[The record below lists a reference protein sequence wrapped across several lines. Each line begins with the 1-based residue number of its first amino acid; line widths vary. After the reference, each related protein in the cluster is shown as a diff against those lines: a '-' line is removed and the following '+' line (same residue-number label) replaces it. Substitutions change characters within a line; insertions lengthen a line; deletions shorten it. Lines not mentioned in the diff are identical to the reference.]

1 MSVTFQGSPVG
12 LKGTNLEV
20 GANAPEI
27 VVVGKDLS
35 EIKVGG
41 TSGKI
46 QIITT
51 FPSIDTGVC
60 QNQTRAFNKEFASGD
75 KFEVIT
81 ISKDLPFAL
90 GRFCGAEG
98 IDGIKV
104 ASDFRAGE
112 FGKAYGLELADSVLA
127 GLLARAVVVVKDGK
141 IAYKQIVSEITTE
154 PDYSALRSAL
164 AAL

>member
-1 MSVTFQGSPVG
+1 MSVTFQGNPVG

-41 TSGKI
+41 ANGKI

-60 QNQTRAFNKEFASGD
+60 QNQTRAFNKEFASSD

-98 IDGIKV
+98 IDNIKV

-141 IAYKQIVSEITTE
+141 IAYKEIVPEITTE